1 MCACPLWSKF
11 YMSGEWEILT
21 LAQLE
26 PVLASN
32 VVPSVSRCLV
42 TIVVNVPPSGGAPT
56 APTHSLPPWRIECRS
71 PPRVTQIVTSPND
84 NEHVFGGCVS
94 HSCPLHLHNVI
105 SILFAWINVSLC
117 LPKLWLSVCV
127 CMYFGLHCV
136 CVCILG
142 ILSLHH
148 RVVYL
153 FVCTS
158 VGWREGMRLLEC
170 NLRYGIFSTW
180 GCRCLRSGMCAGRS
194 HSVCVYL
201 RD

>member
-26 PVLASN
+26 LVLASN

-105 SILFAWINVSLC
+105 SILFAWIACVT
-117 LPKLWLSVCV
+117 LSTQTLIECV

-136 CVCILG
+136 CVYSG
-142 ILSLHH
+142 HSLLASSCC
-148 RVVYL
+148 L
-153 FVCTS
+153 FVC
-158 VGWREGMRLLEC
+158 VYFRGVKRGNEIIGMQSEVWNIL
-170 NLRYGIFSTW
+170 NLRVSMPTQW
-180 GCRCLRSGMCAGRS
+180 NVCWSLSQC
-194 HSVCVYL
+194 VCVP
-201 RD
+201 